1 MLLRSPLIAKREGA
15 MTGTT
20 FLEEYMSWLASECLD
35 VTLREPNPGVA
46 AHEPGD
52 QMQTEI

>member
-35 VTLREPNPGVA
+35 VREPNPGVA
-46 AHEPGD
+46 VREPGN
-52 QMQTEI
+52 QMQTWGK